1 MSGMAVPVTNEF
13 DWTLRDGTRLRLR
26 PIRPDDKQRLQD
38 AMPHISAA
46 NLYRRFFMP
55 VVQLSDSQLKF
66 LTEVDQV
73 HHIAWLAVAVGEPGE
88 PLVGVARCVQFEDRP
103 EIAEAAILVVDRWQ
117 HVGAG
122 TLLLAVLDLVAAR
135 HGITLLRS
143 FALEENLPFLRT
155 MARLGARSH
164 WEHAN
169 VLRVDLP
176 VITDPASVAADHPF
190 RGVLAEVAARLA

>member
-1 MSGMAVPVTNEF
+1 MGAPVTNEF
-13 DWTLRDGTRLRLR
+13 DWTLRDGTRLHLR
-26 PIRPDDKQRLQD
+26 PIRPDDKQRLKD
-38 AMPHISAA
+38 ALPHISSA

-55 VVQLSDSQLKF
+55 VVQLSDKQLQF

-73 HHIAWLAVAVGEPGE
+73 HHIAWLAVAADEPDQ
-88 PLVGVARCVQFEDRP
+88 PLVGVARCVQFDDQP
-103 EIAEAAILVVDRWQ
+103 EMAEAAILVVDRWQ

-122 TLLLAVLDLVAAR
+122 TLLLALLGLVAAR
-135 HGITLLRS
+135 HGITVLRS

-155 MARLGARSH
+155 MARLGARSR

-176 VITDPASVAADHPF
+176 VITDPGAVAPDHPF
-190 RGVLAEVAARLA
+190 RGVLAQVAARLA